1 MEELIKLEN
10 EYQTL
15 ILGDTFDYDKFNEFS
30 IVHHSN
36 LIEGSTLT
44 KEETFLLL
52 DEKLTPKNKPI
63 AHSLMTLDCLE
74 ALKYLIEL
82 ADTRTEFCL
91 LRL

>member
-1 MEELIKLEN
+1 MDELIKLEL
-10 EYQTL
+10 EYQSL
-15 ILGDTFDYDKFNEFS
+15 IKGDTFDYDKFNEFS

-63 AHSLMTLDCLE
+63 EHNLMP
-74 ALKYLIEL
+74 
-82 ADTRTEFCL
+82 F
-91 LRL
+91 